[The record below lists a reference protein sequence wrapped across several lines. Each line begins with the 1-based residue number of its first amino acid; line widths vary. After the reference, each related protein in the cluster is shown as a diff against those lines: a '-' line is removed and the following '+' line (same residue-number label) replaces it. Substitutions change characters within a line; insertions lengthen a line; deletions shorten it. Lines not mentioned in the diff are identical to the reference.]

1 MSVSSGAVGI
11 EAGMVVLDIA
21 VPTGFSP
28 VDQSIRDMIDRQPPE
43 QRKVKRYDVAGRKVI
58 LYIEDM
64 APGES
69 LSFRFQARALYP
81 VRAQAVT
88 SSAYAYYKP
97 ALRGET
103 LGGAMVVEE

>member
-1 MSVSSGAVGI
+1 
-11 EAGMVVLDIA
+11 
-21 VPTGFSP
+21 
-28 VDQSIRDMIDRQPPE
+28 
-43 QRKVKRYDVAGRKVI
+43 
-58 LYIEDM
+58 M
-64 APGES
+64 AAGES
-69 LSFRFQARALYP
+69 LSFAFQARALYP